1 MTAPTAPADSRRSA
15 SLEAGPYAR
24 LAAVY
29 AVFSAFFVHDV
40 QGRTQEHRIELLS
53 PQTQAQAELFARGP
67 ACRFEDFERISAA
80 YNFDKEL
87 PNHFVENSRW
97 LSHRAVISQVA
108 GGKAEL
114 TATGTHI
121 SEAWLT
127 WRESL
132 AIERSWLITSHIEVP
147 KAWDSVDT
155 RDAQVGIG
163 MFVGKSSPVFP
174 ASSDLRRGQSP
185 TVYEVNLAT
194 LAGTAR
200 FIQAQMIANRLGG
213 DPEQTAVVETELE
226 NLELA
231 ILYCAEDRTLS
242 VFYDGIRLDTQAI
255 DVLGAVDWRLSDSA
269 VFDVGIMGF
278 AEHSDLRR
286 HPPTVAKFRIRR
298 RTPKEEPLRQTP
310 YTPHPR

>member
-29 AVFSAFFVHDV
+29 AVFSA
-40 QGRTQEHRIELLS
+40 
-53 PQTQAQAELFARGP
+53 
-67 ACRFEDFERISAA
+67 
-80 YNFDKEL
+80 
-87 PNHFVENSRW
+87 
-97 LSHRAVISQVA
+97 
-108 GGKAEL
+108 
-114 TATGTHI
+114 
-121 SEAWLT
+121 
-127 WRESL
+127 
-132 AIERSWLITSHIEVP
+132 
-147 KAWDSVDT
+147 
-155 RDAQVGIG
+155 
-163 MFVGKSSPVFP
+163 
-174 ASSDLRRGQSP
+174 
-185 TVYEVNLAT
+185 
-194 LAGTAR
+194 AGTAR

-242 VFYDGIRLDTQAI
+242 MFYDGIRLDTQTI

-269 VFDVGIMGF
+269 VLDVGIMGF

-298 RTPKEEPLRQTP
+298 RTPKEQPLRQTP
-310 YTPHPR
+310 